1 MSIPI
6 ALQSKN
12 WYYSTMNT
20 TQLVVY
26 IKSAMRNRSIRQ
38 VADEAGISH
47 PALSRLLRGEVKP
60 EPQTLRAL
68 APVLGVS
75 EAVLMQLAGHIEERP
90 RALTDP
96 EVIEVAIEIESLPL
110 GERHQLLQIIR
121 AALGLTQ
128 LQSTKSIADEITEGH
143 PVISGDENAARLL
156 SFLKRRDPEIY
167 DEIMRDLIPP
177 P

>member
-1 MSIPI
+1 MDTVPLI
-6 ALQSKN
+6 
-12 WYYSTMNT
+12 T
-20 TQLVVY
+20 Y
-26 IKSAMRNRSIRQ
+26 IKSAMGVRSIRD
-38 VADEAGISH
+38 VAAAAGISH
-47 PALSRLLRGEVKP
+47 TALSRLLQGKVAP
-60 EPQTLRAL
+60 EPETLRSL
-68 APVLGVS
+68 AIELRVP
-75 EAVLMQLAGHIEERP
+75 ETTLMQLAGHIEERP
-90 RALTDP
+90 HALTDP
-96 EVIEVAIEIESLPL
+96 EVIEVAIEIESLPF
-110 GERHQLLQIIR
+110 GERHQLLQVIR